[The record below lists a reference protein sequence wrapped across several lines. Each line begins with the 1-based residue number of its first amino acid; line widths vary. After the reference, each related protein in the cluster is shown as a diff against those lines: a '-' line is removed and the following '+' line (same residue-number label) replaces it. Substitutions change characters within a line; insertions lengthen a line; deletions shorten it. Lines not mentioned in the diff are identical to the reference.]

1 MGAGPIARLSDADAP
16 PGARLYFDTTASES
30 PERTAERIGDV
41 LRLHPPIVVWGF
53 DFAEAEPDRALLAE
67 MARRSRSA
75 ATVTVMLGP
84 GGPGD
89 RWDEDVAATVD
100 WWKAGICRSLDRIVC
115 VDLSTYRDAPDAVSP
130 AVASAIADGLVL
142 LESERATTQVRR

>member
-1 MGAGPIARLSDADAP
+1 IARLSDAHAP
-16 PGARLYFDTTASES
+16 PGARLYFDTTAREP
-30 PERTAERIGDV
+30 PERTAERIGDT

-53 DFAEAEPDRALLAE
+53 DFAEAAPDRELLAE

-75 ATVTVMLGP
+75 ATVTVMIGP

-89 RWDEDVAATVD
+89 RWSEDVAATVD
-100 WWKAGICRSLDRIVC
+100 WWKGSICRDLDRIVC
-115 VDLSTYRDAPDAVSP
+115 VDLSTYRDEPDAVSP

-142 LESERATTQVRR
+142 LESQRAATRVRR